1 MKNNLINYAYALFS
15 LGENNKNKQHVFL
28 ENIRLINN
36 IVSMEESQQF
46 LKKNFFNKKLI
57 KNFFEEVCT
66 NLRIDNYVIYWL
78 WVIIDNNDLIFL
90 KEICQVSEK
99 YYFTNNNFINID
111 VFSSFILS
119 KQDVFIMNSF
129 FKKLLKRKVILNI
142 YHKPELLCGI
152 KINFLN
158 KTYDNSIKAKL
169 DILKNKLTSPNNEYK

>member
-66 NLRIDNYVIYWL
+66 NLRIDNYVIY
-78 WVIIDNNDLIFL
+78 
-90 KEICQVSEK
+90 
-99 YYFTNNNFINID
+99 
-111 VFSSFILS
+111 
-119 KQDVFIMNSF
+119 
-129 FKKLLKRKVILNI
+129 
-142 YHKPELLCGI
+142 
-152 KINFLN
+152 
-158 KTYDNSIKAKL
+158 
-169 DILKNKLTSPNNEYK
+169 